1 MARATRNARVKSPNN
16 QGIRVVPMPF
26 LLSLYQRLTPLL
38 EKGVRI
44 YLHRR
49 LKKGKE
55 DPKRLS
61 ERFGKASKS
70 RPQGVVAWFHGAS
83 VGEAVSLLPVLRR
96 IRTEFPHITPLVTT
110 GTVTAATVIA
120 KSLPPGCIHQ
130 YSPLDVPGWIQAFLD
145 HWRPD
150 IAVFVESEFWPNLIL
165 SCRARNIPLYL
176 INAALSEKSYR
187 SWRRVPA
194 VIDHLLSCFELLLVQ
209 SKTIAKR
216 LKDLGATPSKVRVC
230 GNLKF
235 AATSLTCD
243 LGELKQ
249 LQTILKGRSVWVGA
263 STHLDEETLVADV
276 HQMVKKTLPKLL
288 TVIIPR
294 HPHRGLEIAQD
305 LRSKGLRVARRSNQ
319 ERIKPSTDIYLV
331 DTIGELGLFYRL
343 SDIAFLGGTFVPI
356 GGHNPIEA
364 VLLDC
369 ALIWGPHTHKQ
380 TEICDVL
387 RPAACSVA
395 TKEEL
400 AITLEKL
407 HLNPHLRAEMIARA
421 HKLLEVQ
428 AHILDHV
435 MNALRDSLPKAA

>member
-1 MARATRNARVKSPNN
+1 
-16 QGIRVVPMPF
+16 
-26 LLSLYQRLTPLL
+26 
-38 EKGVRI
+38 
-44 YLHRR
+44 
-49 LKKGKE
+49 
-55 DPKRLS
+55 
-61 ERFGKASKS
+61 
-70 RPQGVVAWFHGAS
+70 
-83 VGEAVSLLPVLRR
+83 
-96 IRTEFPHITPLVTT
+96 
-110 GTVTAATVIA
+110 
-120 KSLPPGCIHQ
+120 
-130 YSPLDVPGWIQAFLD
+130 
-145 HWRPD
+145 
-150 IAVFVESEFWPNLIL
+150 
-165 SCRARNIPLYL
+165 
-176 INAALSEKSYR
+176 
-187 SWRRVPA
+187 
-194 VIDHLLSCFELLLVQ
+194 VIDHLLSCFELLLAQ
-209 SKTIAKR
+209 SKAIAKR
-216 LKDLGATPSKVRVC
+216 LRDLGAPPSKVRVC

-235 AATSLTCD
+235 AATPLTCD

-249 LQTILKGRSVWVGA
+249 LQTILKGRSVWVAA

-294 HPHRGLEIAQD
+294 HPRRGLEIAQG
-305 LRSKGLRVARRSNQ
+305 LRAKGLQVARRSNQ